1 MANVTQ
7 SLFPALGDLLSPSL
21 ESVYAQQF
29 QQASRPGDAMQ
40 AATGVITGA
49 GARLN
54 QGISGLFGQKPQAF
68 AERDKLRAITA
79 GLQQQGVDVTTP
91 EGMLQLAQ
99 ALDQFPEFTEGALRL
114 RQQAA
119 MMTQQ
124 RQQDQLKQRLT
135 EAQIQTEGFQQTKLA
150 AEAEAKL
157 REPTAKK
164 GTLAERLVELE
175 TKKAQQPLTAP
186 EAAELVALE
195 KVVKIQAPKGT
206 DLTGLAAVFGK
217 KASEEEAE
225 ELGKQLGAV
234 EGKQQVVEGI
244 NSALGILKQGIYT
257 GSYAEYQTTLAK
269 KSLGVVGDLKRVEN
283 TEVFLNEVSSNVIP
297 LLQAFGGSDSN
308 EELKFLQRLVG
319 GDITLEQRSIERILN
334 NAVKKINRGI
344 ERTAAKGQAIR
355 EGKLPPLPQAAKT
368 PAQTRTTKSGI
379 TYTVEE

>member
-1 MANVTQ
+1 MASITS
-7 SLFPALGDLLSPSL
+7 SLFGTLAGMGSPETLL
-21 ESVYAQQF
+21 EQRVQRAYGGNR
-29 QQASRPGDAMQ
+29 RPGDVFFNAS
-40 AATGVITGA
+40 AGA
-49 GARLN
+49 GEQLMQSTRK
-54 QGISGLFGQKPQAF
+54 LFGQEDEQTRQQRKLQA
-68 AERDKLRAITA
+68 II
-79 GLQQQGVDVTTP
+79 QGVQAQTDVSTP
-91 EGMLQLAQ
+91 EGLTTLADQLNM
-99 ALDQFPEFTEGALRL
+99 FPEFSGIALAM
-114 RQQAA
+114 RQEAA
-119 MMTQQ
+119 KLKMDVTKNEIGNA
-124 RQQDQLKQRLT
+124 LKQAQTQT
-135 EAQIQTEGFQQTKLA
+135 EAFKQTKFA
-150 AEAEAKL
+150 AETEAKL

-217 KASEEEAE
+217 KASEEEAKE
-225 ELGKQLGAV
+225 TGRQLATI
-234 EGKQQVVEGI
+234 EGKQQAVESL

-269 KSLGVVGDLKRVEN
+269 KSLGVIGDIKRVEN

-297 LLQAFGGSDSN
+297 LLQEFGGNDSN

-319 GDITLEQRSIERILN
+319 GDNTLEQRSIERIIN

-355 EGKLPPLPQAAKT
+355 QGKLPPLPQAAKT
-368 PAQTRTTKSGI
+368 QAQTRTTKSGI

>member
-1 MANVTQ
+1 MASITS
-7 SLFPALGDLLSPSL
+7 SLFGTLAGMGSPETLL
-21 ESVYAQQF
+21 EQRV
-29 QQASRPGDAMQ
+29 QQAYGGNRRPGDVFFNAS
-40 AATGVITGA
+40 AGA
-49 GARLN
+49 GEQLMQSTRK
-54 QGISGLFGQKPQAF
+54 LFGQEDEQTRQQRKLQA
-68 AERDKLRAITA
+68 II
-79 GLQQQGVDVTTP
+79 QGVQAQTDVSTP
-91 EGMLQLAQ
+91 EGLTTLADQLNM
-99 ALDQFPEFTEGALRL
+99 FPEFSGIALAM
-114 RQQAA
+114 RQEAA
-119 MMTQQ
+119 KLKMDVTKNEIGNA
-124 RQQDQLKQRLT
+124 LKQ
-135 EAQIQTEGFQQTKLA
+135 AQTQTERFQQTKLA
-150 AEAEAKL
+150 ADAEKAL

-217 KASEEEAE
+217 KASEEEAKE
-225 ELGKQLGAV
+225 TGRQLATI
-234 EGKQQVVEGI
+234 EGKQQAVESL
-244 NSALGILKQGIYT
+244 NSALGILKQGVYT

-297 LLQAFGGSDSN
+297 LLQEFGGNDSN

>member
-1 MANVTQ
+1 MASITS
-7 SLFPALGDLLSPSL
+7 SLFGTLAGMGSPETLL
-21 ESVYAQQF
+21 EQRV
-29 QQASRPGDAMQ
+29 QQAYGGNRRPGDVFFNAS
-40 AATGVITGA
+40 AGA
-49 GARLN
+49 GEQLMQSTRK
-54 QGISGLFGQKPQAF
+54 LFGQEDEQTRQQRKLQA
-68 AERDKLRAITA
+68 II
-79 GLQQQGVDVTTP
+79 QGVQAQTDVSTP
-91 EGMLQLAQ
+91 EGLTTLADQLNM
-99 ALDQFPEFTEGALRL
+99 FPEFSGIALAMRQEAAKLKMDVTKNEIGNALR
-114 RQQAA
+114 QAQ
-119 MMTQQ
+119 TQ
-124 RQQDQLKQRLT
+124 T
-135 EAQIQTEGFQQTKLA
+135 EAFKQTKLA
-150 AEAEAKL
+150 ADTEAKL
-157 REPTAKK
+157 REPTVKK

-175 TKKAQQPLTAP
+175 TKRGSGQPLTAP

-217 KASEEEAE
+217 KASEEEAKE
-225 ELGKQLGAV
+225 TGKQLATI
-234 EGKQQVVEGI
+234 EGKQQAVESL
-244 NSALGILKQGIYT
+244 NSALDILKQGVYT

-297 LLQAFGGSDSN
+297 LLQEFGGNDSN